1 MEIRQLEYFAAIVE
15 SRSFSEAA
23 RRLSVTQA
31 AVSYQ
36 AAELERRFGVRLFIR
51 SGTSLQL
58 TEAGKILYEE
68 GLEILQRMKALEQR
82 VRALNAGTVGH
93 LKVGY
98 VESTE
103 TMISDTLPAFQKEHP
118 GIEVQIERMHA
129 EALNHALRSGDFD
142 IGLTFSIALSGTES
156 LFCKPLYKEPICAVV
171 PASHPLAARPTLVI
185 ADLKDYPLILMDRKA
200 GATVRLWFEKAFAA
214 ARFTPSS
221 IREAGDVESLLL
233 MVKAG
238 LGPALMNTRTVAL
251 FPNLGLVCRDITD
264 MGYVETLIV
273 WRDPKSNPAIPIF
286 VKEFQSCLTKAT
298 R

>member
-36 AAELERRFGVRLFIR
+36 AAELEHRFGVRLFIR
-51 SGTSLQL
+51 SSPGLQL
-58 TEAGKILYEE
+58 TEAGKLLYEE

-82 VRALNAGTVGH
+82 VRALNAGIVGR

-103 TMISDTLPAFQKEHP
+103 TLISNALPSFHKEHS

-129 EALNHALRSGDFD
+129 EALNQALRSGEID
-142 IGLTFSIALSGTES
+142 IGLTFNIALSGTES
-156 LFCKPLYKEPICAVV
+156 LHCKTLYKEPMSATVA
-171 PASHPLAARPTLVI
+171 ASHPLAAKPSLVL

-200 GATVRLWFEKAFAA
+200 GAAIRLWFEKAFAA
-214 ARFTPSS
+214 ARFTPRS

-238 LGPALMNTRTVAL
+238 LGPALMNSKTVAL
-251 FPNLGLVCRDITD
+251 FPNLGLVNRVITD

-273 WRDPKSNPAIPIF
+273 WRDYKANPAIPIF
-286 VKEFQSCLTKAT
+286 VKQFLSSLTPAA